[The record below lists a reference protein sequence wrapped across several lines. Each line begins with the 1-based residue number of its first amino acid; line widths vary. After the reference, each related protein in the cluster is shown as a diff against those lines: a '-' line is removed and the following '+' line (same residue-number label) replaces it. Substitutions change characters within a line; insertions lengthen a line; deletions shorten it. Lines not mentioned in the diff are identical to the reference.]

1 MADWIH
7 SRDRSRL
14 VHYENAI
21 HAGHPACVDV
31 CSAMYP
37 TVEQVRQEGERD
49 DPRPYFLCEYSHA
62 MGNGPGDAADYWAV
76 IRQSPRLIG
85 GCIWEWADHAVEA
98 TAPDGTP
105 VYGYGGDFGEPM
117 HDGNFCMAIRISISS
132 LTSTLHSSTM
142 SRTFILSP
150 YLNWVDSSICFF
162 VPVGCSIT

>member
-117 HDGNFCMAIRISISS
+117 HDGNFCMGRSGF
-132 LTSTLHSSTM
+132 
-142 SRTFILSP
+142 SRTGRPAPATSR
-150 YLNWVDSSICFF
+150 SGRSTRARICAGTPWA
-162 VPVGCSIT
+162 V